1 MYVGESERGLR
12 EVFHKARQAAP
23 CIIFF
28 DEIDALASTRS
39 TGREDSGVSGRVLS
53 QLLTELDGI
62 EELKGVLVLAATN
75 RYDLL
80 DTALLRPGRFDI
92 HLQLPLPDQ
101 KAREK
106 IFQVHLRDRPLDG
119 EVTAQWLAEQTQG
132 FSGAEIEAACH
143 RAMMAAISERIK
155 LTPDNPKTDKLFV
168 CREHLVKAI
177 QDLSGQAKLN
187 RNE

>member
-1 MYVGESERGLR
+1 
-12 EVFHKARQAAP
+12 
-23 CIIFF
+23 
-28 DEIDALASTRS
+28 
-39 TGREDSGVSGRVLS
+39 VLS

-80 DTALLRPGRFDI
+80 DAALLRPGRFDI
-92 HLQLPLPDQ
+92 HLELPLPDQ

-106 IFQVHLRDRPLDG
+106 IFQVHLRDRPVEG
-119 EVTAQWLAEQTQG
+119 EVTARWLAEQTRG
-132 FSGAEIEAACH
+132 FSGAEIEAVCH

-155 LTPDNPKTDKLFV
+155 LKPDSPDANQLFV
-168 CREHLVKAI
+168 TREYLVKAI
-177 QDLSGQAKLN
+177 QELASQAKLK

>member
-1 MYVGESERGLR
+1 M
-12 EVFHKARQAAP
+12 
-23 CIIFF
+23 
-28 DEIDALASTRS
+28 
-39 TGREDSGVSGRVLS
+39 LS

-80 DTALLRPGRFDI
+80 DAALLRPGRFDI

-106 IFQVHLRDRPLDG
+106 IFQVHLRDRPVDD

-155 LTPDNPKTDKLFV
+155 LTPDTPED
-168 CREHLVKAI
+168 R
-177 QDLSGQAKLN
+177 
-187 RNE
+187 

>member
-1 MYVGESERGLR
+1 
-12 EVFHKARQAAP
+12 
-23 CIIFF
+23 
-28 DEIDALASTRS
+28 
-39 TGREDSGVSGRVLS
+39 
-53 QLLTELDGI
+53 
-62 EELKGVLVLAATN
+62 
-75 RYDLL
+75 
-80 DTALLRPGRFDI
+80 
-92 HLQLPLPDQ
+92 LPDQ